1 MNNTKPKIYAVV
13 GPTASGKSALAL
25 ELAKRHGGEI
35 ISCDSMQ
42 IYKRMNIGTAKP
54 TVAEQ
59 SAVRHH
65 LIDIVEPDVSF
76 SCEDYVAYADKAIAD
91 CVSRGKIPIICG
103 GTGLYLDTL
112 LRGGNS
118 APVGDTSAIRA
129 ELTARAERE
138 GADAI
143 YAELMRVD
151 RESAEAIHP
160 NNVKRVI
167 RALEIYYSCGVPKS
181 ELDRVSK
188 QTEPRYDAIVLML
201 KYADRDILYRR
212 IEKRVDQMIAE
223 GLLDETR
230 ALMEEGVFEK
240 NGTAAQ
246 AIGYKEIISYLDG
259 ESTLD
264 EAVEKLKLSTRRY
277 AKRQLTWFRHNADA
291 KRLYIDREDGSM
303 KVWDELLAELFTLAD
318 EHIMA
323 QKMTRI
329 RGEYN

>member
-1 MNNTKPKIYAVV
+1 MTQKTKIYAVV

-59 SAVRHH
+59 SEVRHY
-65 LIDIVEPDVSF
+65 LIDIVEPDVDF

-91 CVSRGKIPIICG
+91 CISRGKLPIICG

-181 ELDRVSK
+181 ELDRASK
-188 QTEPRYDAIVLML
+188 QIEPRYDASVLML

-223 GLLDETR
+223 GLLEETR

-246 AIGYKEIISYLDG
+246 AIGYKELLGYLRG
-259 ESTLD
+259 AESLED
-264 EAVEKLKLSTRRY
+264 AIAELKTATRRY
-277 AKRQLTWFRHNADA
+277 AKRQITWFSAKDYVMSLVADG
-291 KRLYIDREDGSM
+291 EDGI
-303 KVWDELLAELFTLAD
+303 KRFEEIVNNAEKLFSL
-318 EHIMA
+318 
-323 QKMTRI
+323 
-329 RGEYN
+329 

>member
-1 MNNTKPKIYAVV
+1 MTQKTKIYAVV

-59 SAVRHH
+59 REVRHH
-65 LIDIVEPDVSF
+65 LIDIVEPDVDF
-76 SCEDYVAYADKAIAD
+76 SCEDYVAYADRAIAD

-188 QTEPRYDAIVLML
+188 QIEPRYDASVLML
-201 KYADRDILYRR
+201 KYADREILYRR

-230 ALMEEGVFEK
+230 ALMQEGVFEK

-246 AIGYKEIISYLDG
+246 AIGYKELLGYLRG
-259 ESTLD
+259 TESLED
-264 EAVEKLKLSTRRY
+264 AIAELKTATRRY
-277 AKRQLTWFRHNADA
+277 AKRQITWFSAKDYVMPLEADSECGIKRFEEIVNNAE
-291 KRLYIDREDGSM
+291 K
-303 KVWDELLAELFTLAD
+303 LFSL
-318 EHIMA
+318 
-323 QKMTRI
+323 
-329 RGEYN
+329 

>member
-1 MNNTKPKIYAVV
+1 MNEKTKIYAVV

-54 TVAEQ
+54 TREEQ
-59 SAVRHH
+59 SEVRHH
-65 LIDIVEPDVSF
+65 LIDIVEPDVDF

-91 CVSRGKIPIICG
+91 CVSRGKMPIVCG

-112 LRGGNS
+112 LRGGKS

-138 GADAI
+138 GADTI

-151 RESAEAIHP
+151 PESAQSIHP
-160 NNVKRVI
+160 NNLKRVI

-181 ELDRVSK
+181 ELDRASK
-188 QTEPRYDAIVLML
+188 QIEPRYDASVLML

-223 GLLDETR
+223 GLLEETR

-246 AIGYKEIISYLDG
+246 AIGYKELLGYLRGNESLEDAIS
-259 ESTLD
+259 E
-264 EAVEKLKLSTRRY
+264 LKTATRRY
-277 AKRQLTWFRHNADA
+277 AKRQITWFSAKDYVLGLEADGESGIKRFEEIVNNAE
-291 KRLYIDREDGSM
+291 K
-303 KVWDELLAELFTLAD
+303 LFSL
-318 EHIMA
+318 
-323 QKMTRI
+323 
-329 RGEYN
+329 